1 MGGFSLFGLLILVA
15 DIWAILNVMQSRS
28 STAAKVVWAVL
39 IIIMPLLG
47 FIVWLLAGPR
57 SDRI

>member
-1 MGGFSLFGLLILVA
+1 MGFSLFGLLVLVA

-28 STAAKVVWAVL
+28 STAAKIVWAAM

-57 SDRI
+57 TDR